1 MKLDALFSF
10 LADEFSG
17 LRAKNAVAAI
27 AGFHRIQASPGYDD
41 AVRYVA
47 AELKQLNIDSTVSR
61 FAADGKAE
69 TFGWIAPPG
78 WAIRSGSLEQLDPK
92 AKRLGS
98 YDVVKQSILGQSAAG
113 NAEGEVIH
121 IEKGDSET
129 CFEGLDLRGKF
140 VLTNGRPASM
150 LKFLKDK
157 DVSGIIL
164 YPDVERAAP
173 SHDLVQYGGLFP
185 KADQLDWLP
194 MGFSISRRS
203 ADALLKD
210 LEKGVVRVRGQVDA
224 GFIDNPMQVL
234 EAKITGS
241 DETAGEILLAAHLC
255 HPAQSANDNASGSG
269 VLVEIARV
277 LAKLADRGDL
287 VNTVRLVWVPEF
299 NGAVPWAAA
308 NAEDLKNVLLSIN
321 LDMVGQSPELI
332 GEPLRVFRV
341 PNSHPVFLNACFEPL
356 LATLAS
362 DQRFLASQGSR
373 RVLHWILDVPSGG
386 SDHLVFQAPPVD
398 VPSAMLG
405 HDDPYWH
412 TDLDTIEKVDPTRL
426 KCVGVLTAILSL
438 LPTWG
443 RDESHLLVEWL
454 MAFSHRALTEA
465 SELARSAEGPMKQ
478 LLLDTAL
485 TVEESRAASLA
496 GFLGADRWNAAAHL
510 ESIRATHQALAQ
522 ALDEEVEADETQTDD
537 NAKPLRV
544 LDGPVRY
551 GVIQDLP
558 KDDRE
563 FLEEKLFSHHG
574 APPQV
579 LANLADGTRTVSEIA
594 ACLSLDFQ
602 QNFPVPDIERA
613 VRLLEQAGYL
623 KTKP

>member
-1 MKLDALFSF
+1 MKLDALLSF

-27 AGFHRIQASPGYDD
+27 AGFHRIQASPGYD
-41 AVRYVA
+41 AAIQYVA
-47 AELKQLNIDSTVSR
+47 SELKQLNVDSTVSR

-78 WAIRSGSLEQLDPK
+78 WTIRSGNLEQLDPK
-92 AKRLGS
+92 AKSLGS
-98 YDVVKQSILGQSAAG
+98 HDVVKQSILGQSAAG

-157 DVSGIIL
+157 GVAGIII

-173 SHDLVQYGGLFP
+173 SYDLVQYGGIFP
-185 KADQLDWLP
+185 KADQLGWLP
-194 MGFSISRRS
+194 MGFSISRRA

-210 LEKGVVRVRGQVDA
+210 LEKGTVRVRGQVDA
-224 GFIDNPMQVL
+224 EFIDNPMQVL
-234 EAKITGS
+234 EATITGS
-241 DETAGEILLAAHLC
+241 DETAGEILLVAHLC

-287 VNTVRLVWVPEF
+287 ANTVRLVWVPEF
-299 NGAVPWAAA
+299 NGAIPWAAA
-308 NAEDLKNVLLSIN
+308 NAENLKNVLFSIN

-398 VPSAMLG
+398 VPSVMLG

-426 KCVGVLTAILSL
+426 KCVGALTALLSL

-443 RDESHLLVEWL
+443 RNESQALGEWL
-454 MAFSHRALTEA
+454 MAFSQRALTEA
-465 SELARSAEGPMKQ
+465 SKLARSADAAMRQ

-485 TVEESRAASLA
+485 TIEESRGASLSD
-496 GFLGADRWNAAAHL
+496 FLGADRWSGAAHL
-510 ESIRATHQALAQ
+510 KSLQATYQALAQ
-522 ALDEEVEADETQTDD
+522 AVDEDSEAGETQTDD
-537 NAKPLRV
+537 AKPMRI

-563 FLEEKLFSHHG
+563 FLEEKLSSHHG
-574 APPQV
+574 APPQM

-594 ACLSLDFQ
+594 AHVSLDFQ
-602 QNFPVPDIERA
+602 CLFAIADIARA
-613 VRLLEQAGYL
+613 VSLLEQVGYL
-623 KTKP
+623 ETKS